1 MEKPLI
7 GSFPLHIGVL
17 DSKVIGNCL
26 RKNSCLKTRRPAC
39 VSSPSDNRIP
49 RARQMLTGISLLT
62 GPGPMLIKRQP
73 GGLKPEELLAR

>member
-17 DSKVIGNCL
+17 DSKVIG
-26 RKNSCLKTRRPAC
+26 KNSCLKTRRPAC